1 MPDRTSAALPAPT
14 TTVATPAPATTVADD
29 RAPRAWIAPAVAT
42 VVTLPIAF
50 VAFVFVALSPMACDS
65 CSGARS
71 SAFSASFMP
80 AFWTFAIGLLLP
92 LGLLVTSWVLP
103 WRHRNTVRRRKA
115 AALAPT
121 AVVLLYLLFLA
132 LVDWP

>member
-1 MPDRTSAALPAPT
+1 MSDS
-14 TTVATPAPATTVADD
+14 TPATDD
-29 RAPRAWIAPAVAT
+29 RAPHAWIAPTVAT
-42 VVTLPIAF
+42 VVTLPLAF
-50 VAFVFVALSPMACDS
+50 LAFVFVALSPMACDS

-71 SAFSASFMP
+71 AEFSADFIP
-80 AFWTFAIGLLLP
+80 AFWTFLIGLLLP

-103 WRHRNTVRRRKA
+103 WHRRNTVRRRKA
-115 AALAPT
+115 ALLAPT

>member
-1 MPDRTSAALPAPT
+1 MPDRTSAAAP
-14 TTVATPAPATTVADD
+14 VPAPAADD

-42 VVTLPIAF
+42 AVTLPLAF
-50 VAFVFVALSPMACDS
+50 LAFVFVALSPMACGN
-65 CSGARS
+65 CSGARRA
-71 SAFSASFMP
+71 AFSATFMT

-103 WRHRNTVRRRKA
+103 WRQRHTARRRKV

-121 AVVLLYLLFLA
+121 AVVVLYLLFLA